1 MFEFLKSRRRRI
13 EAEVLAV
20 TRVSPHAQR
29 ITVGGAEVADFV
41 QIDEANAPAAWV
53 KVSLPGGASRA
64 YTIRCTDRQA
74 GTLDLEFVLHG
85 GHGHGGPL
93 SGWAEGARVGDRLGL
108 SGPRDGGF
116 HPPTDARWMLLAGDA
131 TALPAMQAI
140 AAGLPA
146 GLDVEVCVEVASPDD
161 RQTFHSPAM
170 PHVRWLEASSV
181 PGAALS
187 WALMNQRP
195 SSAPGYVW
203 MAGESGAMRALRG
216 YYLQSLGLASDR
228 VSAKGYWKV
237 GEAAHR
243 GA

>member
-1 MFEFLKSRRRRI
+1 MSLLVRIFRQPGEARRLNACDWDLLVRQARHANLLGRLHHRLHAAGVA
-13 EAEVLAV
+13 AEVP
-20 TRVSPHAQR
+20 RRP
-29 ITVGGAEVADFV
+29 
-41 QIDEANAPAAWV
+41 ANH
-53 KVSLPGGASRA
+53 
-64 YTIRCTDRQA
+64 
-74 GTLDLEFVLHG
+74 F
-85 GHGHGGPL
+85 L
-93 SGWAEGARVGDRLGL
+93 SGAVMAGQQHHSIRREVGHLRDALSEIGLPLILLKGAAYV
-108 SGPRDGGF
+108 
-116 HPPTDARWMLLAGDA
+116 
-131 TALPAMQAI
+131 

-146 GLDVEVCVEVASPDD
+146 GLEVEVCVEVASPDD
-161 RQTFHSPAM
+161 RQTFLSPAM
-170 PHVRWLEASSV
+170 PHVRWLEATSV